1 MSENFGRVFGGMAAL
16 AVIWI
21 IVYWWW
27 EPRGGAITFDTGSR
41 AAVSPSGDFPQPSGG
56 PLTNL
61 DPAPAEGEAPP
72 VNRSSGPSPSSSRS
86 PAPAVIAPQFRLYTV
101 KSGDTLA
108 RIAERELGS
117 RAYADAIIRSNP
129 LTSPENLAKAGRQIK
144 LPLDPSNI
152 RGAPN
157 PEASAPP
164 LPETAARPA
173 PSDAT
178 PPETA
183 PPADAGFTE
192 YTVKEGDTLT
202 EISRAHYGTIK
213 HADLIAQANGIDADH
228 LKIGQKL
235 KLPPKPR

>member
-16 AVIWI
+16 AVLWI

-27 EPRGGAITFDTGSR
+27 EPRGGAITFDTGSH
-41 AAVSPSGDFPQPSGG
+41 AALAPSGETP
-56 PLTNL
+56 PLSAEHPTPDL

-72 VNRSSGPSPSSSRS
+72 GAPVGTPAAGSPRPPT
-86 PAPAVIAPQFRLYTV
+86 PAIIPPQFRLYTV
-101 KSGDTLA
+101 KGGDTLA

-117 RAYADAIIRSNP
+117 RAYVDAIIRSNP

-144 LPLDPSNI
+144 IPVDPANI
-152 RGAPN
+152 RGTPN
-157 PEASAPP
+157 PEAAAPP
-164 LPETAARPA
+164 RAEASRPPRADPA
-173 PSDAT
+173 PPPAS
-178 PPETA
+178 PPED
-183 PPADAGFTE
+183 ADAVE
-192 YTVKEGDTLT
+192 YTVREGDTLT